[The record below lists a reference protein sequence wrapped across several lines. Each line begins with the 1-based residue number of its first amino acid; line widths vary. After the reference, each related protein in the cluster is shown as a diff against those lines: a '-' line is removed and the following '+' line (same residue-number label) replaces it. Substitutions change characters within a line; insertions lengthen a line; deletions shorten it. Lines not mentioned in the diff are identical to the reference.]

1 MPDIFN
7 SFDINTPPRFTCP
20 AVTIVIPLYNAEKYL
35 VACLESILN
44 QTFQFF
50 EVIVVDDCST
60 DSSCAIVESYIPKF
74 GGRLILLHMEKNSG
88 SGAMPR
94 NKGLALSRGEYIF
107 FMDADDMLTKT
118 ALEEL
123 YTLAKNFDAEVVYC
137 EKFFELNSATK
148 TYKLISR
155 QSGFVDKPMLDTENL
170 AERIQGIMQGRYWVT
185 PWCKLVRRN
194 LMIEHEIFFPH
205 VSISED
211 DIWTFGLVF
220 YAKKFLRVP
229 NVVYFYRSNE
239 ESVGQ
244 RKRTPEKKII
254 FWTNPILLGI
264 KSLDNLMSKLD
275 FFQKNPSYR
284 YTLLEWFAMGRF
296 ISPRKDSW
304 QMPPFKIYET
314 IKKEF
319 GDKFGE
325 QDVLISLLCTYV
337 MNLQKTNWMNIQKFN
352 QFAAQAQ
359 QRIAQLEAELGKK
372 T

>member
-1 MPDIFN
+1 MTSAPTISVIIPMFN
-7 SFDINTPPRFTCP
+7 AKKYI
-20 AVTIVIPLYNAEKYL
+20 AE
-35 VACLESILN
+35 CLDSVLA
-44 QTFQFF
+44 QTFQNF
-50 EVIVVDDCST
+50 EVIIVNDCST
-60 DSSCAIVESYIPKF
+60 DGCRKIAESYLEKF
-74 GGRLILLHMEKNSG
+74 GGRLAIYDNEKNLGPGGARNNGLLHAN
-88 SGAMPR
+88 
-94 NKGLALSRGEYIF
+94 GEYIF